1 MPNFN
6 CQVSRSAIAFIDS
19 QVEDYQSLIA
29 GVTSGTEVVV
39 LDGNRDAIDQITEIL
54 ALHTNIDSIHIISHG
69 APGSLQLGKTRLCS
83 ENLETYSKQFQ
94 QWGSALN
101 LGADILIYGCNV
113 ALTSFTFIQ
122 RIAKLTNT
130 NVAASKNLTGSAAK
144 GGDWELEVTTG
155 KIAASLAFR
164 PEVLA
169 AYSHILSTFSEAG
182 NYSVPY
188 YPQYMGTG
196 DFNSDGFLDLVVL
209 SSEDIA
215 ILLGTGTAGGFG
227 TPIKLFNPGSG
238 EQHSDIAIQDF
249 NGDGK
254 LDLAVANTKNNS
266 GTSQVKDGFV
276 SIRLGT
282 GTGSF
287 GNPTNFNQGTDPWY
301 IVAGDF
307 NGDSKVDLAT
317 VSANNDKISILFGDG
332 TGSFSTPVNIKTS
345 TFKDGV
351 TTADFNGDGKLDL
364 VTFNS
369 TSNNDN
375 RISVFLGDGNGNFN
389 APINVINTRAFSI
402 EKESTV
408 TGDFNGDRNI
418 DLAAIN
424 YAKDAVS
431 VFLGD
436 GKGNFGTAANFTVL
450 QYSDSLIAGDFNGDG
465 KLDLATLD
473 EGARSNKFS
482 LLLGDGTGNFG
493 TANTNWETTLNDN
506 STNLISMVAGD
517 FNADGKLDLATGNR
531 SNFTTSDFSDNVSIL
546 LNTSNPVNFGA
557 ATYSV
562 TEGTTDKVVNIPI
575 TISGGTPLSDVVVP
589 IVLDPSSTATENSDY
604 TFSPTSITFPAG
616 STGDALTKNIAVTIN
631 SDKIPENAETVI
643 FNFGTITGGVADTT
657 KQTTLTIAANFDI
670 SYAIATDT
678 ASIDEGNSD
687 KKPLTF
693 TVTRSE
699 GTSGASS
706 VNYAIEG
713 TATNGSDYNNIGG
726 TSGAKTAT
734 GTIDFVAGET
744 SKTITIDVLG
754 DTTVEPDETITVTL
768 SNPTGSATV
777 TPIITADTA
786 TTTIINYTA
795 PTPEPPTPPTPPPA
809 PPIPKITA
817 DEDDRG
823 TITINGEVNA
833 VEQNAGN
840 VAFSYSQFSL
850 NEDRIAVAAVTV
862 TRSGGSDGAVSATI
876 NLKDGTAKAPDD
888 YNNEPITVNF
898 ADGET
903 SKTVI
908 IPIVNDAIAEKDET
922 VKLTLTTPTG
932 GATIGRQ
939 NTATLTILDN
949 DITPIITFPQG
960 VSGSNKG
967 ETTIAIAGE
976 KFSPTDRMSLIAP
989 NGTTK
994 AASKVYWVNDKEA
1007 WATFDLQGLD
1017 TGKYDIKVANEANTA
1032 TSKAAFTVTDGAL
1045 GNIQTKLSYP
1055 APGVVNLT
1063 YTNVGQTDVTA
1074 PLFRLSAT
1082 NAGVTSLQGSVAQEN
1097 TTSTSLSQLLNLGF
1111 GGSDKG
1117 AAGILAPG
1125 KSHQISFNYTP
1136 KGNGLINFAVE
1147 QVNPNEVID
1156 WAAIKA
1162 ESRADYP
1169 FIDSGAWDAIWSNF
1183 TAAVGQTY
1191 GQFQA
1196 VMAED
1201 ANYLSQLGQ
1210 TTSNLTRLYA
1220 FEWNQAANTLTNV
1233 GLISATDVVDA
1244 APGLSLTFNRTFSQS
1259 IAERYNLGTLGRG
1272 WSSQWDLRATTESN
1286 GNVVIRSVGNLQR
1299 FFEKQTDGTL
1309 TEYGGATLTIANSEY
1324 RLTEANGIV
1333 SLFGSDGKLN
1343 YVEDT
1348 NGNRIT
1354 LQYTNDLLAKLV
1366 HTNGDSLTL
1375 AYNDRER
1382 ISQITDSTGQL
1393 TTYSYDTSGEH
1404 LLSVKS
1410 PEGTTTYS
1418 YDTGDI
1424 AAKKH
1429 SLLSV
1434 SSDLGY
1440 QRSFEYDDR
1449 GRLTEEFS
1457 NEQSQSLTYSYDSLG
1472 GVTVTDST
1480 GASQTLLLDDRGNP
1494 RQIRGV
1500 NNQNLL
1506 FRYDAD
1512 GNLIGTTLPNG
1523 GKTAYGYD
1531 KSGNLTKQTNLLS
1544 QDVKFTYD
1552 ATFDQL
1558 TGFTDPKGNGVNYTY
1573 DPKGNPTKIAYPDG
1587 SNQQFS
1593 VDALGNITSAIDRR
1607 GNTIQYTYNKDGL
1620 LTQKQSADDSKVS
1633 YSYDTNGNLT
1643 TVTDGTGSITMQY
1656 DAANQLTNIK
1666 YPTGR
1671 SLSYTYNA
1679 DGQRTK
1685 LVSEDGYTVNYSY
1698 DPAGSL
1704 KTLTN
1709 ATEEKIIG
1717 YDYDSAGRLIKET
1730 NGNGTYTSYEYD
1742 LQSQLTGLINYQ
1754 ADNTVNSKF
1763 EYAYDNLGRRTSMTT
1778 LEGTFQYGYDATGQ
1792 LTSVVTPTNRTI
1804 KYQYDAAGNRTRV
1817 TDNETNTNYT
1827 SNNLNEYTKVG
1838 NAVYTYDKDG
1848 NLISKTEGEKT
1859 STYTYNAE
1867 NRLTKVVTPPDT
1879 WEYEYD
1885 GLGNRVATVFNG
1897 QRTEYLLDPT
1907 GLGNIVGEYKGST
1920 LVANYTHGIGLV
1932 SRVNGSN
1939 SNYYDADAIGST
1951 VGLTAND
1958 GSYVN
1963 RYSYLPFGEDLT
1975 KVEGVANPFEYVGQ
1989 WGVMDEGNGLDF
2001 MRSRF
2006 YDSGLGRFTAVDPI
2020 GINAG
2025 DTNFYRYV
2033 FNNPTQYNDPSGE
2046 VIHIPLLLGIVLVYN
2061 GGIVLHYGRNVFNNT
2076 PSSLYHLEDEGWIHS
2091 ELAIFHQQDKGNENN
2106 TKWLKP
2112 DKGWFGSSEAIISG
2126 PGPVRTLVTD
2136 PLNGGTYNYFD
2147 VSWGWKIPH
2156 GFDVIPYVIL
2166 GNSPDDPSTLST
2178 RLNLT
2183 IFGKTHN
2190 DPHLTTLDGLR
2201 YDFQSVGEFTLVKST
2216 TDNFEIQ
2223 TRQQPWKNSKSASI
2237 NTAIAL
2243 ENDGQRIAFYAGKT
2257 LSILINGKDANIP
2270 DGQLYAVG
2278 KNLITRSGKQ
2288 YSITTAN
2295 NDLII
2300 IDDRGSFLNINVGLA
2315 DNRQGKVVG
2324 LLGNDNG
2331 NKNDDFA
2338 LRDGTVIGGTISN
2351 QQLYGEY
2358 ANSWRITQ
2366 ATSLFDYP
2374 SSQLRLAGY
2383 DMSNATN
2390 LRASKIIPNQ
2400 PETRSGQDTTTFTD
2414 LTFPN
2419 KIVTLATLTPQQRAA
2434 AEEIAR
2440 KAGITDPDLLEDVIL
2455 DIVITDGDPEFIEAA
2470 TSQQRLETVNAG
2482 NTLINPEG
2490 VGNEYLLTANAIILN
2505 TIRFTNENPQEST
2518 PIAKVTITQQ
2528 LDSDLNLDT
2537 FTLND
2542 FGFGDITINVPLGV
2556 QNYSER
2562 LDLLT
2567 TRGVFVDVDAE
2578 LDTATGIVTWTFTA
2592 IDPTTGNPANSAT
2605 QGFLPPDDENG
2616 VGQGFVGYSIQPKAN
2631 PSTGTRIDAQA
2642 TITFNSQTPIQT
2654 TPVFNT
2660 LDNEIPT
2667 STVNP
2672 VPTNSS
2678 PESIESA
2685 PNTPDTETPTNAVN
2699 SLNSGILTFSN
2710 PEFSIKEDGSA
2721 IAPLKIDRA
2730 NGSDGIVNTTI
2741 TLTDDT
2747 ATSPA
2752 DYNNTSIT
2760 VSFADG
2766 ETSKNVEIPI
2776 IDDTEVESNETIQLS
2791 LSNPS
2796 NGATIGINNTATLTI
2811 ADNDTF
2817 STPVNSQGSK
2827 NNDTLTGGN
2836 NNDTL
2841 TGGKGEDTLIGNEG
2855 NDYLDGGK
2863 GNDYL
2868 DGGKGNDYLD
2878 GGEGNDYLD
2887 AGEGNDILF
2896 GGKGKDTLIGGQ
2908 GNDNLDGGKNNDSL
2922 DGGEGNDNLSG
2933 GKGEDTLI
2941 GGKGNDN
2948 LKGGKGKDILT
2959 GVDPNSVNAGFS
2971 EIDIL
2976 TGGRERDKFILGD
2989 TTQFYYNDGNDAD
3002 LGLSDYA
3009 LITDFKE
3016 GKDSIQ
3022 LHGTKSNYILGASP
3036 VGLPTGIGIFYQ
3048 TTDQNELIGIVQGV
3062 SGLSLDSDAFAFV
3075 S

>member
-1 MPNFN
+1 MLNTTPTNATTPTFATK
-6 CQVSRSAIAFIDS
+6 VDFP
-19 QVEDYQSLIA
+19 
-29 GVTSGTEVVV
+29 T
-39 LDGNRDAIDQITEIL
+39 GNRPASV
-54 ALHTNIDSIHIISHG
+54 SIG
-69 APGSLQLGKTRLCS
+69 
-83 ENLETYSKQFQ
+83 
-94 QWGSALN
+94 
-101 LGADILIYGCNV
+101 DI
-113 ALTSFTFIQ
+113 
-122 RIAKLTNT
+122 
-130 NVAASKNLTGSAAK
+130 
-144 GGDWELEVTTG
+144 
-155 KIAASLAFR
+155 
-164 PEVLA
+164 
-169 AYSHILSTFSEAG
+169 
-182 NYSVPY
+182 
-188 YPQYMGTG
+188 
-196 DFNSDGFLDLVVL
+196 
-209 SSEDIA
+209 
-215 ILLGTGTAGGFG
+215 
-227 TPIKLFNPGSG
+227 
-238 EQHSDIAIQDF
+238 

-254 LDLAVANTKNNS
+254 PDLAVANYSSNT
-266 GTSQVKDGFV
+266 TSLLLNTTPTNANTPTFATNVDFPTGNRPISV
-276 SIRLGT
+276 SI
-282 GTGSF
+282 
-287 GNPTNFNQGTDPWY
+287 
-301 IVAGDF
+301 
-307 NGDSKVDLAT
+307 
-317 VSANNDKISILFGDG
+317 
-332 TGSFSTPVNIKTS
+332 
-345 TFKDGV
+345 
-351 TTADFNGDGKLDL
+351 
-364 VTFNS
+364 
-369 TSNNDN
+369 
-375 RISVFLGDGNGNFN
+375 
-389 APINVINTRAFSI
+389 
-402 EKESTV
+402 
-408 TGDFNGDRNI
+408 
-418 DLAAIN
+418 
-424 YAKDAVS
+424 
-431 VFLGD
+431 
-436 GKGNFGTAANFTVL
+436 
-450 QYSDSLIAGDFNGDG
+450 GDFNGDG
-465 KLDLATLD
+465 KPDLAVANNLSD
-473 EGARSNKFS
+473 
-482 LLLGDGTGNFG
+482 
-493 TANTNWETTLNDN
+493 TA
-506 STNLISMVAGD
+506 
-517 FNADGKLDLATGNR
+517 
-531 SNFTTSDFSDNVSIL
+531 SIL
-546 LNTSNPVNFGA
+546 LNTPTPVTPTPTP
-557 ATYSV
+557 ATPTPTPV
-562 TEGTTDKVVNIPI
+562 TP
-575 TISGGTPLSDVVVP
+575 TPTP
-589 IVLDPSSTATENSDY
+589 AT
-604 TFSPTSITFPAG
+604 PTPTP
-616 STGDALTKNIAVTIN
+616 VT
-631 SDKIPENAETVI
+631 PTP
-643 FNFGTITGGVADTT
+643 T
-657 KQTTLTIAANFDI
+657 
-670 SYAIATDT
+670 
-678 ASIDEGNSD
+678 
-687 KKPLTF
+687 P
-693 TVTRSE
+693 VTP
-699 GTSGASS
+699 T
-706 VNYAIEG
+706 
-713 TATNGSDYNNIGG
+713 
-726 TSGAKTAT
+726 
-734 GTIDFVAGET
+734 
-744 SKTITIDVLG
+744 
-754 DTTVEPDETITVTL
+754 
-768 SNPTGSATV
+768 PTG
-777 TPIITADTA
+777 
-786 TTTIINYTA
+786 
-795 PTPEPPTPPTPPPA
+795 
-809 PPIPKITA
+809 
-817 DEDDRG
+817 
-823 TITINGEVNA
+823 
-833 VEQNAGN
+833 EQNAGN
-840 VAFSYSQFSL
+840 IAFSYSQFSL

-949 DITPIITFPQG
+949 DITPIIRFPQG

-1136 KGNGLINFAVE
+1136 KSNGLINFAVE

-1210 TTSNLTRLYA
+1210 TTNNLSRLYA
-1220 FEWNQAANTLTNV
+1220 FEWKQAANTLTNV

-1286 GNVVIRSVGNLQR
+1286 GNVVIRSVGDLQR

-1309 TEYGGATLTIANSEY
+1309 TEDGGATLTIANSEY

-1375 AYNDRER
+1375 AYNDRKR
-1382 ISQITDSTGQL
+1382 ISEITDSTGQL

-1434 SSDLGY
+1434 SSDLDY

-1457 NEQSQSLTYSYDSLG
+1457 NEQSQSLTYSYDSVG

-1480 GASQTLLLDDRGNP
+1480 GASQTLLLDDRSNP
-1494 RQIRGV
+1494 GQIRGV

-1512 GNLIGTTLPNG
+1512 GNLIGATLPNG

-1552 ATFDQL
+1552 ATFDRL

-1573 DPKGNPTKIAYPDG
+1573 DPKGNPTKFAYPDG

-1607 GNTIQYTYNKDGL
+1607 GNTIQYTYDKDGL
-1620 LTQKQSADDSKVS
+1620 LTEKQSADDSKVS

-1643 TVTDGTGSITMQY
+1643 TVTDGTGTITMQY

-1817 TDNETNTNYT
+1817 TDNGTNTNYT

-1867 NRLTKVVTPPDT
+1867 NRLTKVVTTPDT

-1932 SRVNGSN
+1932 SRVNGSS
-1939 SNYYDADAIGST
+1939 SNYYDADALGST

-2046 VIHIPLLLGIVLVYN
+2046 TPFFVAARTLFVEARR
-2061 GGIVLHYGRNVFNNT
+2061 LHYGRNVFNNT
-2076 PSSLYHLEDEGWIHS
+2076 PSSLYPNLTDEGWILQKKEDS
-2091 ELAIFHQQDKGNENN
+2091 AFHQQGVGNENN
-2106 TKWLKP
+2106 TKWVKP
-2112 DKGWFGSSEAIISG
+2112 DKWWFGSSEAVFTPDG
-2126 PGPVRTLVTD
+2126 RLVTD
-2136 PLNGGTYNYFD
+2136 SLNGGTYNFFD
-2147 VSWGWKIPH
+2147 ASWGWGIPH
-2156 GFDVIPYVIL
+2156 TIFDLAPYEIF
-2166 GNSPDDPSTLST
+2166 GNSPDDFYDTT
-2178 RLNLT
+2178 RFKTSFTVVKKKLNSF
-2183 IFGKTHN
+2183 FGKTHN

-2223 TRQQPWKNSKSASI
+2223 TRQQPWNNSKSASI
-2237 NTAIAL
+2237 NTAIAI

-2390 LRASKIIPNQ
+2390 LRASNIIPNQ
-2400 PETRSGQDTTTFTD
+2400 PETRSGQDTSTFTD

-2455 DIVITDGDPEFIEAA
+2455 DIVITDGDPEFIEGAI
-2470 TSQQRLETVNAG
+2470 SQQRLETVNAV

-2567 TRGVFVDVDAE
+2567 TRGVFVDVEAE

-2592 IDPTTGNPANSAT
+2592 IDPTTDNPADNAT

-2616 VGQGFVGYSIQPKAN
+2616 AGQGFVGYSIQPKAN

-2642 TITFNSQTPIQT
+2642 TITFNNQTPIQT

-2660 LDNEIPT
+2660 LDSDI
-2667 STVNP
+2667 STNTENP

-2699 SLNSGILTFSN
+2699 SLNPGILTFSN

-2721 IAPLKIDRA
+2721 IAPVKIDRA
-2730 NGSDGIVNTTI
+2730 KGSDGIVNTTI

-2776 IDDTEVESNETIQLS
+2776 IDDTEVESNETLQLS
-2791 LSNPS
+2791 LNNPS

-2817 STPVNSQGSK
+2817 TTPVNSQGSP

-2841 TGGKGEDTLIGNEG
+2841 TGGQGNDTLIGNEG
-2855 NDYLDGGK
+2855 DDYLDGGK

-2868 DGGKGNDYLD
+2868 DAGKGNDYLD
-2878 GGEGNDYLD
+2878 AGKGNDYLD

-2896 GGKGKDTLIGGQ
+2896 GGKGKDILIGGQ

-2941 GGKGNDN
+2941 GGKGNDT
-2948 LKGGKGKDILT
+2948 LIGGKGKDILT
-2959 GVDPNSVNAGFS
+2959 GVEPNSVNAGFS

-3062 SGLSLDSDAFAFV
+3062 SGLSLDSDAFTFV